1 MDFLSFEELSQFF
14 SSAQTVSL
22 KEQFPVYLTRTGQTD
37 ITSAEYLPDE
47 TGYPDTTTVE
57 LHFLL
62 SDDSTLPVFYDTMTG
77 AFSFGEE
84 RTVLGTSGQTYEKPV
99 VDTLPSVSSSEV
111 EQRQEGGYADVTAPE
126 SSARIPG
133 QKKREL
139 RKAELPKMLRIRTE
153 HPGRRGGAAMSN
165 PDEQRTSFIPPN
177 FIEKG
182 KILNGTFDIRNAIE
196 AIIFA
201 LLIGV
206 PVVHLP
212 FSLTT
217 RIIILCMTALPAA
230 MVSLIGIGGE
240 SITAF
245 LMNALRF

>member
-1 MDFLSFEELSQFF
+1 MSRIKLILSILLMLFLLLVAIFLPSRLRERNETPDTKSQEETASQEESNQPEKLTEMDFLSFEELSQFF

-99 VDTLPSVSSSEV
+99 VDALPSVSSSEV
-111 EQRQEGGYADVTAPE
+111 EQRQEGGYADVTAPAE
-126 SSARIPG
+126 SASDTG
-133 QKKREL
+133 
-139 RKAELPKMLRIRTE
+139 AEETSSPESGTSPEGADLSQNSQTGEEVLP
-153 HPGRRGGAAMSN
+153 
-165 PDEQRTSFIPPN
+165 
-177 FIEKG
+177 
-182 KILNGTFDIRNAIE
+182 
-196 AIIFA
+196 
-201 LLIGV
+201 
-206 PVVHLP
+206 
-212 FSLTT
+212 
-217 RIIILCMTALPAA
+217 
-230 MVSLIGIGGE
+230 
-240 SITAF
+240 
-245 LMNALRF
+245 

>member
-1 MDFLSFEELSQFF
+1 MSRIKLILSILLMLFLLLVAIFLPSRLRERNETPDTNSQEETASQEESNQPEKLTEMDFLSFEELSQFF

-22 KEQFPVYLTRTGQTD
+22 KEQFPVYLTRTGRTD

-99 VDTLPSVSSSEV
+99 LDTLPPVSSSEV

-126 SSARIPG
+126 EPAPDTGTEETGTTQSGASANAADPAQNTQDG
-133 QKKREL
+133 E
-139 RKAELPKMLRIRTE
+139 EVLP
-153 HPGRRGGAAMSN
+153 
-165 PDEQRTSFIPPN
+165 
-177 FIEKG
+177 
-182 KILNGTFDIRNAIE
+182 
-196 AIIFA
+196 
-201 LLIGV
+201 
-206 PVVHLP
+206 
-212 FSLTT
+212 
-217 RIIILCMTALPAA
+217 
-230 MVSLIGIGGE
+230 
-240 SITAF
+240 
-245 LMNALRF
+245 

>member
-14 SSAQTVSL
+14 SSAQTASL
-22 KEQFPVYLTRTGQTD
+22 KEQFPLYLTLIGRTD

-84 RTVLGTSGQTYEKPV
+84 RTVLGTSGKTYEKPV

-126 SSARIPG
+126 SPCTRIPG
-133 QKKREL
+133 QKKTGTTQSG
-139 RKAELPKMLRIRTE
+139 ASANAAGSRTE
-153 HPGRRGGAAMSN
+153 HPGRRGGAA
-165 PDEQRTSFIPPN
+165 
-177 FIEKG
+177 
-182 KILNGTFDIRNAIE
+182 
-196 AIIFA
+196 
-201 LLIGV
+201 
-206 PVVHLP
+206 
-212 FSLTT
+212 
-217 RIIILCMTALPAA
+217 
-230 MVSLIGIGGE
+230 
-240 SITAF
+240 
-245 LMNALRF
+245 

>member
-1 MDFLSFEELSQFF
+1 MSRIKPILSILLMLFLLLVAIFLPSRLRERNETPDTKSQEETASQEESNQPEKLTEMDFLSFEELSQFF

-22 KEQFPVYLTRTGQTD
+22 KEQFPVYLTRTGRTD

-99 VDTLPSVSSSEV
+99 LDTLPPVSSSEV

-126 SSARIPG
+126 APASDTGTEETGTTQSGASANAADPAQNTQDG
-133 QKKREL
+133 E
-139 RKAELPKMLRIRTE
+139 EVLP
-153 HPGRRGGAAMSN
+153 
-165 PDEQRTSFIPPN
+165 
-177 FIEKG
+177 
-182 KILNGTFDIRNAIE
+182 
-196 AIIFA
+196 
-201 LLIGV
+201 
-206 PVVHLP
+206 
-212 FSLTT
+212 
-217 RIIILCMTALPAA
+217 
-230 MVSLIGIGGE
+230 
-240 SITAF
+240 
-245 LMNALRF
+245 

>member
-1 MDFLSFEELSQFF
+1 MSRLKLILSILLMLFLLLVAIFLPSKLREQKETPDPEAEADTQEETTQPEELTEMDFLSFEELSQFF

-99 VDTLPSVSSSEV
+99 VDALPSVSSSEV
-111 EQRQEGGYADVTAPE
+111 EQRQEGGYADVTAPAE
-126 SSARIPG
+126 SASDTG
-133 QKKREL
+133 
-139 RKAELPKMLRIRTE
+139 AEETSSPESGTSPEGADLSQNTEAGEEVLP
-153 HPGRRGGAAMSN
+153 
-165 PDEQRTSFIPPN
+165 
-177 FIEKG
+177 
-182 KILNGTFDIRNAIE
+182 
-196 AIIFA
+196 
-201 LLIGV
+201 
-206 PVVHLP
+206 
-212 FSLTT
+212 
-217 RIIILCMTALPAA
+217 
-230 MVSLIGIGGE
+230 
-240 SITAF
+240 
-245 LMNALRF
+245 

>member
-1 MDFLSFEELSQFF
+1 MSRIKLILSILLMLFLLLVAIFLPSRLRERNETPDTKSQEETASQEESNQPEKLTEMDFLSFEELSQFF

-77 AFSFGEE
+77 AFSFGDD

-99 VDTLPSVSSSEV
+99 LDTLPPVSSSEV

-126 SSARIPG
+126 EPAPDTGTEETGTTQSGASANAADPAQNTQDG
-133 QKKREL
+133 E
-139 RKAELPKMLRIRTE
+139 EVLP
-153 HPGRRGGAAMSN
+153 
-165 PDEQRTSFIPPN
+165 
-177 FIEKG
+177 
-182 KILNGTFDIRNAIE
+182 
-196 AIIFA
+196 
-201 LLIGV
+201 
-206 PVVHLP
+206 
-212 FSLTT
+212 
-217 RIIILCMTALPAA
+217 
-230 MVSLIGIGGE
+230 
-240 SITAF
+240 
-245 LMNALRF
+245 

>member
-1 MDFLSFEELSQFF
+1 MSRIKLILSILLMLFLLLVAIFLPSRLRERNETPDTKSQEETTSQEESNQPEKLTEMDFLSFEELSQFF

-84 RTVLGTSGQTYEKPV
+84 RTVLGTSGQTYEKTV
-99 VDTLPSVSSSEV
+99 DDTLPSISSSEV

-126 SSARIPG
+126 SPAPDTGTEETGTTQSGASENAADPAQNTQDG
-133 QKKREL
+133 E
-139 RKAELPKMLRIRTE
+139 EVLP
-153 HPGRRGGAAMSN
+153 
-165 PDEQRTSFIPPN
+165 
-177 FIEKG
+177 
-182 KILNGTFDIRNAIE
+182 
-196 AIIFA
+196 
-201 LLIGV
+201 
-206 PVVHLP
+206 
-212 FSLTT
+212 
-217 RIIILCMTALPAA
+217 
-230 MVSLIGIGGE
+230 
-240 SITAF
+240 
-245 LMNALRF
+245 